1 MPETLAKSL
10 QQLAQHLEDLEF
22 RFSPTEVPLQRDRLL
37 RRLRE
42 HLIARGEDLDAPLVA
57 VLVGS
62 TGVGKS
68 TILNSLVGSV
78 TETSAQRPTTLTPV
92 LVHHPDDELWL
103 AGDRILGGFEKLRI
117 EEGDDSPVGR
127 HPDKPLM
134 KMTTSTKLQP
144 GIVLIDTPD
153 TDSYQEA
160 NQHITSHLAEVGDLW
175 IFVTTAQRYAEPQG
189 LALLRAAAKRHAAL
203 GVVLNRVGRGGLID
217 SKQGLAEKLAEVGLG
232 DTPIF
237 TILEGDLEQGA
248 IPESK
253 VESLRNWLDAIA
265 SDALM
270 RSALARQTFFGS
282 LREVF
287 DLSLQ
292 VVSDFESESAAFTAV
307 QNQLAEFS
315 ETQQQ
320 RAKAEWYRSKIFA
333 GDPINRFAEYSWSII
348 EENLAENAWER
359 KRLAWSRGLLGTRP
373 APESTREVLSRVLDI
388 AFAQFETRLHEALSH
403 CVQELKVASLVSVQD
418 TGTTGEG
425 STDFHTPVPAPKP
438 EIYQNWLQRFASVL
452 EQAQSQA
459 LRPWD
464 ERKACVIFQAV
475 LIRCFHPWET
485 ASQEFLLHFFRAP
498 DVAPLVEG
506 LRSIMDETLD
516 SRISTVVTD
525 VTKRLPNTS
534 GNIETGKEIKNY
546 IAELQEQWFS

>member
-10 QQLAQHLEDLEF
+10 QQLSQHLEDLEF
-22 RFSPTEVPLQRDRLL
+22 RYSPAEVPLQRDRLL

-57 VLVGS
+57 VLIGS

-68 TILNSLVGSV
+68 TILNSLVGQV

-117 EEGDDSPVGR
+117 EEGEDSPTVR
-127 HPDKPLM
+127 HSDKPLM
-134 KMTTSTKLQP
+134 KMKTSAKLQP

-160 NQHITSHLAEVGDLW
+160 NQHITAHLAAVGDLW

-217 SKQGLAEKLAEVGLG
+217 SKQGLADKLAEVGLG

-237 TILEGDLEQGA
+237 TILEGDLEQNA

-282 LREVF
+282 LQEVF
-287 DLSLQ
+287 DQSLEI
-292 VVSDFESESAAFTAV
+292 VADFESETAAFSET
-307 QNQLAEFS
+307 QTQLAEFG
-315 ETQQQ
+315 EVEKQ
-320 RAKAEWYRSKIFA
+320 RAKDEWYRSKVFA
-333 GDPINRFAEYSWSII
+333 GDPINRFASYSWSII
-348 EENLAENAWER
+348 EENLAENAWVR
-359 KRLAWSRGLLGTRP
+359 QRLAWRRSLLGAKPT
-373 APESTREVLSRVLDI
+373 PESTTEVLSRALDI
-388 AFAQFETRLHEALSH
+388 AFTQFEVRLHEALSRYA
-403 CVQELKVASLVSVQD
+403 QELNVASLISDYGDETVGAETLGRETSALVSSP
-418 TGTTGEG
+418 G
-425 STDFHTPVPAPKP
+425 
-438 EIYQNWLQRFASVL
+438 IYQDWLQRFAPIL
-452 EQAQSQA
+452 EQVQTQA
-459 LRPWD
+459 TRPWN
-464 ERKACVIFQAV
+464 ERSVPVIFQAV

-485 ASQEFLLHFFRAP
+485 SSQEFLLHFFRAP
-498 DVAPLVEG
+498 DLIPLEEK
-506 LRSIMDETLD
+506 LREIMDETLD
-516 SRISTVVTD
+516 SRVLAIVEEMV
-525 VTKRLPNTS
+525 KRLPDTS
-534 GNIETGKEIKNY
+534 GNVEATKDIKRF